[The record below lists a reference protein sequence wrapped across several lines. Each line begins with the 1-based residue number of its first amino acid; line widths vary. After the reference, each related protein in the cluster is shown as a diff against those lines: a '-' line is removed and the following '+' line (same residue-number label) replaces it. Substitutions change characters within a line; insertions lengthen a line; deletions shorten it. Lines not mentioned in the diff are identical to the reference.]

1 MQPQKN
7 REKAIDKGMLAL
19 LCTLVFRISNP
30 FHSVMFCFHFTIQLF
45 MKFVKLVYFSQKQ
58 NKFEKLKVDHP
69 QLPNLG
75 VTNYNLFSTF
85 FFED

>member
-30 FHSVMFCFHFTIQLF
+30 FYSVMFCFYFTIQLF
-45 MKFVKLVYFSQKQ
+45 MKFVNVDY
-58 NKFEKLKVDHP
+58 LKVRNKRNLENKKNGHP
-69 QLPNLG
+69 LIAKVGSYELQ
-75 VTNYNLFSTF
+75 F
-85 FFED
+85 FFDMF